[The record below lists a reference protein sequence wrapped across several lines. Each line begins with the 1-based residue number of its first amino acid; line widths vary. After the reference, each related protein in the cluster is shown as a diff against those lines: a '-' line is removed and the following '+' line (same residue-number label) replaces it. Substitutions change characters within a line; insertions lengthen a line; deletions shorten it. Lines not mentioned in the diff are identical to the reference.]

1 MAEARRERE
10 RSREREE
17 RPRERED
24 RPREREKDDK
34 GRSGGMSM
42 RTRFALMMSA
52 ALALVMAGA
61 GLLLIRNASTISA
74 DVQETTLA
82 KAALLSASAHN
93 TEAIIEQTEVKLEVL
108 RWCADFL
115 ATKGGEKTSAE
126 IDVRIKQLEAY
137 RKGIVAPWG
146 QIEGETADLEN
157 GRVQRAPV
165 EYGDQRLQATLYRVA
180 RADTA
185 PFHLLVAEAATPEPG
200 SALLGTIIGT
210 VVLVILVG
218 AGVSVWVAGQV
229 SGPMEELV
237 DDIRQISTGDLK
249 HRTHARGSDELV
261 SLARAIDRMTKNLAD
276 ARETELALSIRD
288 RELEVAAEV
297 REALLPQTTPQLAGY
312 EIGATHISSPEL
324 WGDFHDFIEI
334 DGGRCLG
341 LLVCDVSGKGLPG
354 ALVGATARSYLRS
367 ELEAGKDIK
376 SAMQLV
382 NRELARDVKRGMYVS
397 ALYVLIDPSQGIAH
411 AVCAGHK
418 IPLVRFSAADGK
430 VRLIQ
435 PEGIALAFDK
445 GPIFDRRLELAHVPI
460 EPGDRL
466 VLVNSGAVE
475 VIDAQGKELG
485 EKPLF
490 AHILKGAALPTDQFL
505 ARMRAA
511 LEGLAGEAGLPRA
524 ISIVTVARRS

>member
-1 MAEARRERE
+1 MAERVRKEK
-10 RSREREE
+10 EE
-17 RPRERED
+17 K
-24 RPREREKDDK
+24 EKDK
-34 GRSGGMSM
+34 GRTGGISM

-82 KAALLSASAHN
+82 KAALLSATAADSEGIARDVD
-93 TEAIIEQTEVKLEVL
+93 TELRVLTTFIEML
-108 RWCADFL
+108 RSR
-115 ATKGGEKTSAE
+115 GGEKTTEDAE
-126 IDVRIKQLEAY
+126 ARIKQLEAY
-137 RKGIVAPWG
+137 RKGMVPPWS
-146 QIEGETADLEN
+146 QVEGDTADLEG
-157 GRVQRAPV
+157 GRVKRMKVQF
-165 EYGDQRLQATLYRVA
+165 GDQSSPATLYRVA
-180 RADTA
+180 RADTV
-185 PFHLLVAEAATPEPG
+185 PFNLLVAEAAAPTPG
-200 SALLGTIIGT
+200 KALLGTIIGT

-237 DDIRQISTGDLK
+237 NDIRQISTGDLK
-249 HRTHARGSDELV
+249 HRTHAHGSDELV
-261 SLARAIDRMTKNLAD
+261 SLARAIDRMTKNLAE

-297 REALLPQTTPQLAGY
+297 REALLPQTTPQLSGY
-312 EIGATHISSPEL
+312 EVGATHISSPEL

-367 ELEAGKDIK
+367 ELAAGKDIK
-376 SAMQLV
+376 QAMQLV
-382 NRELARDVKRGMYVS
+382 NSELARDVKRGMYVS
-397 ALYVLIDPSQGIAH
+397 ALYLLVDPVEGIAH

-418 IPLVRFSAADGK
+418 IPIVRFSAADGK

-466 VLVNSGAVE
+466 VLVNSGAVVVADE
-475 VIDAQGKELG
+475 QGKELG

-490 AHILKGAALPTDQFL
+490 AHILKCAPLSTEQFL
-505 ARMRAA
+505 ARMRGA
-511 LEGLAGEAGLPRA
+511 LEGLAGEAGVPRP
-524 ISIVTVARRS
+524 ISIVTVARRG

>member
-1 MAEARRERE
+1 MA
-10 RSREREE
+10 E
-17 RPRERED
+17 RPRKD
-24 RPREREKDDK
+24 KEKDKEEKDK
-34 GRSGGMSM
+34 GRTGGISM

-82 KAALLSASAHN
+82 KAALLSATAADSERVAREVD
-93 TEAIIEQTEVKLEVL
+93 TELKVLETFGNMLRSRGPDKTAEEV
-108 RWCADFL
+108 A
-115 ATKGGEKTSAE
+115 A
-126 IDVRIKQLEAY
+126 RITTLEAY
-137 RKGIVAPWG
+137 RKNMVPPWS
-146 QIEGETADLEN
+146 QVEGETADLEG
-157 GRVQRAPV
+157 GRVQRMQV
-165 EYGDQRLQATLYRVA
+165 QFGDQSSPARLYRVA

-185 PFHLLVAEAATPEPG
+185 PFHLLVAEAAAPTPG
-200 SALLGTIIGT
+200 KALLGTIIGT

-237 DDIRQISTGDLK
+237 NDIRQISTGDLK

-261 SLARAIDRMTKNLAD
+261 SLARAIDRMTKNLAE

-288 RELEVAAEV
+288 RELEVATEV

-312 EIGATHISSPEL
+312 EVGATQLSSPEL

-334 DGGRCLG
+334 DEGRCLG

-367 ELEAGKDIK
+367 ELAAGRDIK

-397 ALYVLIDPSQGIAH
+397 ALYVLVDPAEAIAH

-418 IPLVRFSAADGK
+418 IPLVRYSAADNK

-445 GPIFDRRLELAHVPI
+445 GPIFDRRLELARVPL

-475 VIDAQGKELG
+475 VKDAQGKELG

-490 AHILKGAALPTDQFL
+490 AHILKCAGLPTDQFL
-505 ARMRAA
+505 ARMRAG

-524 ISIVTVARRS
+524 ISIVTVARRG

>member
-1 MAEARRERE
+1 
-10 RSREREE
+10 
-17 RPRERED
+17 
-24 RPREREKDDK
+24 
-34 GRSGGMSM
+34 M

-82 KAALLSASAHN
+82 KAALLSATAHN
-93 TEAIIEQTEVKLEVL
+93 NDSIAQKVDKELEVL
-108 RWCADFL
+108 AWAAESLRTA
-115 ATKGGEKTSAE
+115 GPEKTASE
-126 IDVRIKQLEAY
+126 IELRRMELDAY
-137 RKGIVAPWG
+137 RKSMQPPWTQVDG
-146 QIEGETADLEN
+146 ATADLED
-157 GRVQRAPV
+157 GRVQRLPV
-165 EYGDQRLQATLYRVA
+165 VYGDHRAPATLYRVA

-185 PFHLLVAEAATPEPG
+185 PFHLLVAEAAAPTPG
-200 SALLGTIIGT
+200 KALLGTIIGT

-261 SLARAIDRMTKNLAD
+261 SLARAIDRMTKNLAE

-297 REALLPQTTPQLAGY
+297 REALLPQVTPQLAGY

-367 ELEAGKDIK
+367 ELAAGKDIK
-376 SAMQLV
+376 AAMQLV
-382 NRELARDVKRGMYVS
+382 NSELARDVKRGMYVS
-397 ALYVLIDPSQGIAH
+397 ALYVLIDPAEAIAH
-411 AVCAGHK
+411 VVSAGHK

-445 GPIFDRRLELAHVPI
+445 GPIFDRRLELARVPI
-460 EPGDRL
+460 DPGDRL

-475 VIDAQGKELG
+475 VVDAQGKELG

-490 AHILKGAALPTDQFL
+490 AHILKVAAQPTEQFL
-505 ARMRAA
+505 GRMRSA
-511 LEGLAGEAGLPRA
+511 LEGLAGEDGLPRA
-524 ISIVTVARRS
+524 ISIVTVARRA